1 MFVSHFLLLFR
12 RNNLNLQPKKYI
24 LRNMNKKIL
33 IPLIVVIHALVG
45 AAAWLFI
52 NLQEQKQVV
61 QDMEEL
67 AELDKQEMENEYE
80 RFTMQYSEMKTQ
92 INNDSII
99 AQLTAEQMK
108 TQKLLEELKQVKASD
123 AREIARLKK
132 ELATVREVLRDY
144 VYQIDSLNRLNQNLM
159 AENSRVNAEL
169 TERNAQVAGLSSEK
183 ASLSEKVAIAA
194 QLDATGISL
203 QMLDKRGKVAKKLK
217 DLKQFRV
224 SFNIAK
230 NVTASNGNRTVYVR
244 IQNPGGNTLSG
255 GGTFAYENRNI
266 ECSAKKVIE
275 YTGEETPV
283 TVYWNMTQM
292 LEAGDYR
299 VSIFVD
305 GNMIGTKTFSFK

>member
-1 MFVSHFLLLFR
+1 MS
-12 RNNLNLQPKKYI
+12 
-24 LRNMNKKIL
+24 KKIL
-33 IPLIVVIHALVG
+33 IPLIVIILALVG
-45 AAAWLFI
+45 TADWLFTS
-52 NLQEQKQVV
+52 LQEQKQVV

-80 RFTMQYSEMKTQ
+80 RFTLQYSEMKTQ

-99 AQLTAEQMK
+99 AQLTKEQLK

-144 VYQIDSLNRLNQNLM
+144 VMQIDSLNRLNENLR
-159 AENSRVNAEL
+159 AENTRVNAEL
-169 TERNAQVAGLSSEK
+169 SERNAQVAGLSSEK

-194 QLDATGISL
+194 QLDATGIQM
-203 QMLDKRGKVAKKLK
+203 QMLDKRGKNAKKLK
-217 DLKQFRV
+217 DCKQFCVNFR
-224 SFNIAK
+224 ITK
-230 NVTASNGNRTVYVR
+230 NVTAANGSRTVYVR

-255 GGTFAYENRNI
+255 GGTFAYENRQL

-305 GNMIGTKTFSFK
+305 GNMIGTKTFAFK